1 MSSARLKNKYVLVI
15 GLLFL
20 LSLYIAV
27 TRVYQVDEAQNIY
40 ESWLM
45 GTGRSGHYDLYAPIY
60 LFALQFVTRLGSS
73 AEAMYLSAR
82 LVWVVVFWSIL
93 VLIARCAVSSWKEE
107 RFWKALAIAGFT
119 APIWT
124 YGLEVRHDGPALI
137 LMLAI
142 WLLVNPRRALWR
154 YGHLLAGGLL
164 ALLFFCSTK
173 HILYVAPLFL
183 LVLFVPHPLDSSST
197 LRRWLH
203 TGLGLLA
210 GLGLFLVLHL
220 AEGSLGQVLR
230 EFRALYSGVG
240 GADRFGPWALFK
252 TVIQQSPMVLLLAA
266 LPGFLLDKD
275 TFRGWIRNA
284 WTNGFAELLFMAS
297 VFLGVLLNPVP
308 FPYNSLPLV
317 GVALAVGLPP
327 FLRWLG
333 DQAPRSPGYA
343 IGHGAILFALCL
355 PWTIQIA
362 RLLEM
367 DNGRQVQL
375 MDLAE
380 RFTGPQD
387 RVFDA
392 AGLVPGRDSIH
403 PTWFIHL
410 GNARAIHEDPARKIE
425 TLVRAN
431 PPAVLIPT
439 YRMSYLDSEAQAF
452 LQEHYLPLAEDF
464 WVLGNSLPTP
474 GGDWE
479 CLLPGRYWVAVE
491 KGGVSID
498 GQPAQTGA
506 HDFLK
511 GIHLIAVPAGSGA
524 TILWL
529 GPNLMVPPSAGKGSP
544 GVFPI
549 PIQM

>member
-1 MSSARLKNKYVLVI
+1 MTADHLKKKYVLVI
-15 GLLFL
+15 GLLL
-20 LSLYIAV
+20 ILSLYVAA

-82 LVWVVVFWSIL
+82 LVWVATFWSIL
-93 VLIARCAVSSWKEE
+93 VLIARCTGSSWKEE
-107 RFWKALAIAGFT
+107 RFWKALVIAGFT

-142 WLLVNPRRALWR
+142 WLLVNPRKALWR
-154 YGHLLAGGLL
+154 YGHLLAGSLL
-164 ALLFFCSTK
+164 AVLFFCSSK

-183 LVLFVPHPLDSSST
+183 LVLFVPHPLDSTSRS
-197 LRRWLH
+197 RRMLH
-203 TGLGLLA
+203 TGLGLLG
-210 GLGLFLVLHL
+210 GLVLFVTLHL

-240 GADRFGPWALFK
+240 GAERFGPWALFK
-252 TVIQQSPMVLLLAA
+252 TVIQQSPLVLLFGA
-266 LPGFLLDKD
+266 LPFLLLGRDSL
-275 TFRGWIRNA
+275 RGWIRNA
-284 WTNGFAELLFMAS
+284 WTNGVAELIFMGS
-297 VFLGVLLNPVP
+297 VLLGVLLNPVP
-308 FPYNSLPLV
+308 FPYNSLPLA
-317 GVALAVGLPP
+317 GIALATGLPA
-327 FLRWLG
+327 FLRWLE
-333 DQAPRSPGYA
+333 DQAPRSPGWA

-355 PWTIQIA
+355 PWTVQFA

-367 DNGRQVQL
+367 DNGRQVEL
-375 MDLAE
+375 MNLAE
-380 RFTGPQD
+380 RFTGPGD

-392 AGLVPGRDSIH
+392 AGLVPGRDSLQ
-403 PTWFIHL
+403 PTWFVHL
-410 GNARAIHEDPARKIE
+410 GNAQALQSDPARKIE

-439 YRMSYLDSEAQAF
+439 YRMSYLDADAQSF
-452 LQEHYLPLAEDF
+452 LEGHYFPLAEDF
-464 WVLGNSLPTP
+464 WVLGKSQPAP
-474 GGDWE
+474 GGEWE
-479 CLLPGRYWVAVE
+479 CLLSGHYWVGVGQ
-491 KGGVSID
+491 GGASID
-498 GQPAQTGA
+498 GQPMETGA
-506 HDFLK
+506 HDFVK
-511 GIHLIAVPAGSGA
+511 GSHSISAPAGSGA

-529 GPNLMVPPSAGKGSP
+529 GPNLSAPPSLGKGSP